1 MQVTRRLL
9 AAAAAALMS
18 ILVSVAVASPAR
30 ADTEFA
36 HVCGNPSTVYGDV
49 RAGLCADV
57 SWVTLASGKRTLL
70 AKAEAFCQQAS
81 APHGNRQCD
90 GIVVGADMYRRGPTQ
105 STWTLETHGFNDSC
119 GSLSESSY
127 YPCPYGRWLAYD
139 QGGHG
144 WLDSACV
151 YFRAGARASIKLAAG
166 GPTISGIRLYA
177 EWHTPACSA

>member
-9 AAAAAALMS
+9 AAAAAVLMS
-18 ILVSVAVASPAR
+18 VLVSFVIASPAR
-30 ADTEFA
+30 ADTDVA
-36 HVCGNPSTVYGDV
+36 HVCGNPSTVYGGV
-49 RAGLCADV
+49 RAALCADIT
-57 SWVTLASGKRTLL
+57 WVTLSSGKRALS
-70 AKAEAFCQQAS
+70 AKAEAYCQKAS
-81 APHGNRQCD
+81 SPFDNRQCE

-105 STWTLETHGFNDSC
+105 STWTLETHGFNTSC

-127 YPCPYGRWLAYD
+127 YPCPYGRLLTYD

-151 YFRAGARASIKLAAG
+151 YFRAGARASITLPGG
-166 GPTISGIRLYA
+166 GPTISGYRQYA